1 MVKFWLELFKN
12 LISTSKKGGDG
23 LFYRA
28 EILTVA
34 AEMVVVRYLDYGN
47 QAFINSKEHVLTFPN
62 ELINIAAQAIKEGW
76 NFSENLLF
84 SNIFNPQK
92 VLVTDE

>member
-1 MVKFWLELFKN
+1 MVELTKKKFKN
-12 LISTSKKGGDG
+12 LISTAKKGGDG

-76 NFSENLLF
+76 KFFGNFF
-84 SNIFNPQK
+84 SNFFNPQK